1 MTWQEALA
9 QYYESHPTLDE
20 ENRAWLRAEVR
31 MDAPL
36 LEEMEREEL
45 LATFSTDGDM
55 SHAALIR
62 TLVWQALGLILCGRE
77 EPLNGNLR
85 SFHYRFSDS
94 IYAGNGLYTTVSKA
108 DPGFQD
114 YLAWATEPGR
124 GETAKKSYIQN
135 LCENVFQEY
144 VEHRI
149 FRYQGPFKVH
159 NANEGKARLGE
170 GRASLIFFTE
180 KQGLEEYCKAYHADL
195 RISTMVSQG
204 QPSLVAAEYFADELR
219 AKKIKRVALAGLV
232 DWDPSGFLIART
244 YRRNFERLGFGIK
257 NFTIL
262 TRLDLFTEHSLKTKS
277 YDLTKVAPG
286 REKLTQSWFL
296 ETKGIHGERRGIYV
310 NHARRGRVDKAVKDW
325 YEEQVED

>member
-1 MTWQEALA
+1 
-9 QYYESHPTLDE
+9 
-20 ENRAWLRAEVR
+20 
-31 MDAPL
+31 
-36 LEEMEREEL
+36 
-45 LATFSTDGDM
+45 
-55 SHAALIR
+55 
-62 TLVWQALGLILCGRE
+62 
-77 EPLNGNLR
+77 
-85 SFHYRFSDS
+85 
-94 IYAGNGLYTTVSKA
+94 
-108 DPGFQD
+108 
-114 YLAWATEPGR
+114 
-124 GETAKKSYIQN
+124 
-135 LCENVFQEY
+135 
-144 VEHRI
+144 
-149 FRYQGPFKVH
+149 
-159 NANEGKARLGE
+159 
-170 GRASLIFFTE
+170 
-180 KQGLEEYCKAYHADL
+180 
-195 RISTMVSQG
+195 MVSQG